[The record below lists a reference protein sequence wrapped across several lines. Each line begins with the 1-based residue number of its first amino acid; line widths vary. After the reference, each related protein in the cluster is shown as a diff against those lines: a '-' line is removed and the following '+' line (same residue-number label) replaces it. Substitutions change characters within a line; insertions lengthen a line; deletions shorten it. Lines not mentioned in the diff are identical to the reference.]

1 MEPRAATPA
10 RRLQTIRA
18 LADAGVPVTV
28 MTAPVIPGL
37 TDHEIE
43 SLLDAAAAHGATGA
57 GYVLLRL
64 PYEIKDLFHE
74 WLVAHVP
81 DRAAKVI
88 NTIREMRRGQDYDAR
103 WFERGTGR
111 GPIAQMI
118 AQRFARETKR
128 LGLDNPRP
136 DLRTDL
142 FRPLE
147 TPEGQLLLGF

>member
-1 MEPRAATPA
+1 MSP
-10 RRLQTIRA
+10 
-18 LADAGVPVTV
+18 
-28 MTAPVIPGL
+28 
-37 TDHEIE
+37 
-43 SLLDAAAAHGATGA
+43 TG
-57 GYVLLRL
+57 
-64 PYEIKDLFHE
+64 
-74 WLVAHVP
+74 
-81 DRAAKVI
+81 
-88 NTIREMRRGQDYDAR
+88 RRGQDYDAR